1 MSHQIAFAERD
12 AVRTTAEKVIA
23 AGRLLGL
30 VGVVLVLLSIGGL
43 KFTQVEIE
51 GLKPII
57 EPTPWL
63 AWMYPAF
70 GEAGASYLLG
80 VIELATALLLMLSP
94 WSVRAGLVGG
104 AIAALTFFV
113 TTTIMFA
120 APIWET
126 ASGGFPW
133 INELGQFL
141 IKDVALLG
149 VALSILGESLA
160 RKRGG
165 APRAREP

>member
-1 MSHQIAFAERD
+1 MLIS
-12 AVRTTAEKVIA
+12 
-23 AGRLLGL
+23 AGRYIGL
-30 VGVVLVLLSIGGL
+30 IGVILVLLLIGGL

-70 GEAGASYLLG
+70 GEAGTSYLLG
-80 VIELATALLLMLSP
+80 VVELSTVALLALSP
-94 WSVRAGLVGG
+94 RFAWAGLAGG
-104 AIAALTFFV
+104 ALAALTFFV
-113 TTTIMFA
+113 TTTILFA

-133 INELGQFL
+133 INALGQFL
-141 IKDVALLG
+141 IKDIALLG
-149 VALSILGESLA
+149 IALMIFGESLA
-160 RKRGG
+160 RQAK
-165 APRAREP
+165 AA

>member
-1 MSHQIAFAERD
+1 MTDLTTSLGGYDD
-12 AVRTTAEKVIA
+12 AGALANKVVA
-23 AGRLLGL
+23 AGRLTALL
-30 VGVVLVLLSIGGL
+30 GVVLVLLLIGGL
-43 KFTQVEIE
+43 KFTQVEID

-70 GEAGASYLLG
+70 GEAGTSYLLG
-80 VIELATALLLMLSP
+80 VVELATALLLILSP

-104 AIAALTFFV
+104 ALATLTFFV
-113 TTTIMFA
+113 TVTIMFA

-133 INELGQFL
+133 INPLGQFL

-149 VALSILGESLA
+149 VALAVFGESLA
-160 RKRGG
+160 RRQSRPA
-165 APRAREP
+165 AP